1 MRFLPFSEGVWE
13 RESAGVGKVGE
24 QERRE
29 EKRERKRE
37 RDVIR
42 DGFIPRRSEFCR
54 RRNVYN

>member
-1 MRFLPFSEGVWE
+1 VWE

-29 EKRERKRE
+29 ERRERERERE